1 LYVVAG
7 SLLFVNHLFTDPQC
21 NDAIPLAGSVRQ
33 MQPRSL
39 PVLESAV
46 KQTVFSLVHATPLRE
61 IEPVGAPAGGMLVE

>member
-1 LYVVAG
+1 
-7 SLLFVNHLFTDPQC
+7 
-21 NDAIPLAGSVRQ
+21 